1 MKAEEA
7 DLFDTSEDQIRAMYD
22 EIGLLSKKK
31 PDGPVNK
38 FKLKFI
44 NDVLK
49 KVNKIMGVKYM
60 PLDDFNTFDED
71 ALPSVSDVV
80 FILSQY
86 MQSMDKFRFD
96 NTFLDKATYDQHW
109 YLQGNAKKMTRK
121 PRRSV

>member
-1 MKAEEA
+1 MKAEET
-7 DLFDTSEDQIRAMYD
+7 DLFDTLEDQIRAMYD

-49 KVNKIMGVKYM
+49 KVNKLIGAKYM
-60 PLDDFNTFDED
+60 PLDEFNNFDDD
-71 ALPSVSDVV
+71 ALPTASDVV

-86 MQSMDKFRFD
+86 LQSMDKFRYD
-96 NTFLDKATYDQHW
+96 NTYDMGLDRCWRVRGDIKKA
-109 YLQGNAKKMTRK
+109 RR

>member
-1 MKAEEA
+1 MTAQDA
-7 DLFDTSEDQIRAMYD
+7 DLFDTSEDQITAMYD

-31 PDGPVNK
+31 PDAPVNK

-49 KVNKIMGVKYM
+49 QVNKIMGAEYT
-60 PLDDFNTFDED
+60 PFDDFNTFDED
-71 ALPSVSDVV
+71 ALPTVSDVV

-86 MQSMDKFRFD
+86 LKSMDKFRFD
-96 NTFLDKATYDQHW
+96 NTYYSQGKYYWRLH
-109 YLQGNAKKMTRK
+109 GNASPKETRR